1 MAKSRAIAFDC
12 GRSVIGLI
20 DIAGR
25 KHTAYWRSDDGAWCA
40 VSCIAAGPIVS
51 FNGDECD
58 LAQLS
63 SLLGLRSVH
72 DLRLKGEHHDMSKVI
87 SVIRW
92 PPDPGT
98 SPIRGQCLLDT
109 YKYYFGRAPDSPPS
123 YVRDNIP
130 PDDFGYVESNWRDCH
145 MAAELW
151 KKWRRGDLRP
161 LVSTPAPN
169 KR

>member
-1 MAKSRAIAFDC
+1 M
-12 GRSVIGLI
+12 VL
-20 DIAGR
+20 
-25 KHTAYWRSDDGAWCA
+25 GAQLLE
-40 VSCIAAGPIVS
+40 SAAGPIVS

-72 DLRLKGEHHDMSKVI
+72 DLRLKGEHHDMSKAI

-130 PDDFGYVESNWRDCH
+130 PDDF
-145 MAAELW
+145 
-151 KKWRRGDLRP
+151 LRATGVIVIWQQNCGRSGGAVTSDP

-169 KR
+169 SR